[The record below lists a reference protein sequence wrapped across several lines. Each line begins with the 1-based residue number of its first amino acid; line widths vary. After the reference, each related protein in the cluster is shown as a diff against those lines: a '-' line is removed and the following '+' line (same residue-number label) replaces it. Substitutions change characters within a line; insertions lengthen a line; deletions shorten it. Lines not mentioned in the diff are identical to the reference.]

1 MLNSGDGLAASDI
14 IRSMMH
20 LGFPREEIYD
30 TLTGIG
36 LPGEQVQLLIDRVR
50 IELEETKLETRSSQ
64 LATEVGRVF
73 GERMEELETTL
84 SSKLGSISQKF
95 ELFGGK
101 LEKLEERVLE
111 LQTMICR
118 IDDPRSRSK
127 TKRKREARRSD

>member
-1 MLNSGDGLAASDI
+1 MLDSGDGLAASDI
-14 IRSMMH
+14 IRSMMR

-30 TLTGIG
+30 TLTGMG

-50 IELEETKLETRSSQ
+50 IELEEAKLENRSSQ

-73 GERMEELETTL
+73 GERMEELETAL
-84 SSKLGSISQKF
+84 SSRLSSISQKF

-101 LEKLEERVLE
+101 LEKLEARVLE

-118 IDDPRSRSK
+118 MNGPKSK
-127 TKRKREARRSD
+127 SKPQRKRGTRRAD